1 MKFYK
6 SFFLSINWGLICFIL
21 VPVISCQ
28 NNGNNNGLSD
38 SQSVFPVDI
47 NVDSANIGTGTEH
60 FASETMEVKTFEIKD
75 STGNLQ
81 GWGYD
86 IYSKGKKT
94 IHQPIIPAIPGN
106 WPFKSE
112 SDALKTGLFALSKM
126 EKEGTLP
133 TLSIFE
139 LDSLGVTK

>member
-6 SFFLSINWGLICFIL
+6 SLFLSFSLGLMCFIL
-21 VPVISCQ
+21 MPVISCQ
-28 NNGNNNGLSD
+28 NNGNKNDQAN
-38 SQSVFPVDI
+38 SQSVFPVDT
-47 NVDSANIGTGTEH
+47 NAGSANIGSGH
-60 FASETMEVKTFEIKD
+60 PASETMEVKTFEVKD
-75 STGNLQ
+75 STGKLQ

-86 IYSKGKKT
+86 IYSNGKKA

-126 EKEGTLP
+126 EKEGSLP
-133 TLSIFE
+133 TLSLFE